1 MPSIQKK
8 IIKRAKF
15 TYSPLGKVFEK
26 VKKTIE
32 DQREKQIKAIKD
44 NKKQLANTNK
54 HSYEN
59 ELLFSLEEEVFKN
72 IYNEKLDKIEE
83 LTKKMIM
90 MT

>member
-32 DQREKQIKAIKD
+32 DQREKQIKAIRD

-59 ELLFSLEEEVFKN
+59 ELLFS
-72 IYNEKLDKIEE
+72 
-83 LTKKMIM
+83 
-90 MT
+90 